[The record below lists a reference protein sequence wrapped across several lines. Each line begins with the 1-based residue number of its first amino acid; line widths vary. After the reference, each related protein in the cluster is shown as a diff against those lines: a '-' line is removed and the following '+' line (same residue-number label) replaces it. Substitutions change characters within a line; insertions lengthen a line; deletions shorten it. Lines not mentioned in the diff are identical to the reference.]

1 GIKSSVSVFG
11 ADQFD
16 EDDPADVK
24 EKQSFF
30 NCMLWFLL
38 FSVIFWGLFCF
49 VLELFWVAFVGG
61 EGSLSV
67 FLVCTYPHFT
77 QFYWS
82 INLGAL
88 VSFTLVSYVCQY
100 GLPFL
105 GGPDWGFMAG
115 YSIPCIAMSLA
126 LVVFLAGT
134 PK

>member
-1 GIKSSVSVFG
+1 
-11 ADQFD
+11 
-16 EDDPADVK
+16 
-24 EKQSFF
+24 
-30 NCMLWFLL
+30 MLWFLL
-38 FSVIFWGLFCF
+38 FSQQIHHHQQQQQQHH
-49 VLELFWVAFVGG
+49 
-61 EGSLSV
+61 
-67 FLVCTYPHFT
+67 PHHQQQQPT
-77 QFYWS
+77 TNDSACRFYWS